1 MRNSF
6 DVVWEV
12 SMREERG
19 VDGEDVSDRWIVID
33 VMVVCYRR
41 DEE

>member
-6 DVVWEV
+6 DIVDEV
-12 SMREERG
+12 SMSEERG

-33 VMVVCYRR
+33 MLWLL
-41 DEE
+41 

>member
-6 DVVWEV
+6 DVVDEV
-12 SMREERG
+12 STRDDRG

-33 VMVVCYRR
+33 VKA
-41 DEE
+41 